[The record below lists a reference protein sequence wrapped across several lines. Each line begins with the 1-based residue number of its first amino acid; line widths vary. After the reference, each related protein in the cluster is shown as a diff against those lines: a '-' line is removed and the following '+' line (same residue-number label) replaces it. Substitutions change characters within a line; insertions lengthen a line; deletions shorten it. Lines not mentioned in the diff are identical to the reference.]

1 MTNVS
6 ELHLHRVVVNSKG
19 TNFSSRSRAVRK
31 AIKRYETGQYELDK
45 IFIEVC
51 KNAVSEWTLD
61 QIGQQSFRAKAESIK
76 PREPKVHTGTPK
88 KAAAQKDAFNES
100 IRHLAAV
107 TKALTSRKDLSQYE
121 LETLWDAI
129 TGCGAYVEKA
139 LTKMVADR
147 PMTEVK

>member
-6 ELHLHRVVVNSKG
+6 ELHLHRVVVNGKG
-19 TNFSSRSRAVRK
+19 TNFSSRSRAVRN

-45 IFIEVC
+45 IFIEVR

-61 QIGQQSFRAKAESIK
+61 QIGQQSFRA
-76 PREPKVHTGTPK
+76 

-139 LTKMVADR
+139 LTKMAADR